1 MEREKKH
8 ESILVAF
15 CIILAWIY
23 GKLPKIPKIT
33 KKCPD
38 CDIHGLWLKDAF
50 KNDQYLHF
58 IRSFLSNWY
67 DVIFFVVLNLS
78 FCSCPYLFSSR
89 KLWSPKSNE
98 SQYICSSQVNII
110 TGTLNLRFLIL
121 RKKLKT
127 NHRIRFCSRKF
138 KLPVYYPM
146 ICFKFSRKIRKL
158 ILELRDSEQSWM
170 KSFEWS
176 EVKSFLSDVLWLDLT
191 FKFPGESL
199 PQGSPVRCI
208 NNNNN

>member
-8 ESILVAF
+8 ESILVVF

-67 DVIFFVVLNLS
+67 DIFFFVVLNLS
-78 FCSCPYLFSSR
+78 FCSFPYLFSSR

-98 SQYICSSQVNII
+98 SQYICGSQVNII
-110 TGTLNLRFLIL
+110 TGSLKFEISYF
-121 RKKLKT
+121 KKK
-127 NHRIRFCSRKF
+127 
-138 KLPVYYPM
+138 M
-146 ICFKFSRKIRKL
+146 
-158 ILELRDSEQSWM
+158 
-170 KSFEWS
+170 
-176 EVKSFLSDVLWLDLT
+176 
-191 FKFPGESL
+191 
-199 PQGSPVRCI
+199 
-208 NNNNN
+208 

>member
-8 ESILVAF
+8 ESILVVF

-67 DVIFFVVLNLS
+67 DII
-78 FCSCPYLFSSR
+78 FSSFSTCHFAR
-89 KLWSPKSNE
+89 ALTCFPLE
-98 SQYICSSQVNII
+98 SYGPLKVTKANTSAV
-110 TGTLNLRFLIL
+110 LR
-121 RKKLKT
+121 
-127 NHRIRFCSRKF
+127 
-138 KLPVYYPM
+138 
-146 ICFKFSRKIRKL
+146 
-158 ILELRDSEQSWM
+158 
-170 KSFEWS
+170 
-176 EVKSFLSDVLWLDLT
+176 LT
-191 FKFPGESL
+191 
-199 PQGSPVRCI
+199 
-208 NNNNN
+208 